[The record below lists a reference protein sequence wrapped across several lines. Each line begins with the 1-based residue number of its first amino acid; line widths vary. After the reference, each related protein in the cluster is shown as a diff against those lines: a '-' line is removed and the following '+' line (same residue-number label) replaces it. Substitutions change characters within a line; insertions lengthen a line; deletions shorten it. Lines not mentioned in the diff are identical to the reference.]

1 MKLLACTNQT
11 RSRYKQSSSSPCAGS
26 EDYFEVKIWRSV
38 DQYHGRYDGLPVT
51 VRPWEHH
58 SQPDQWA
65 VNGSFVAGSPTVMQR
80 RTQPPAP
87 ELPLVSS
94 LSNVWHFSFVYKPT
108 ESLGTSPLFLL
119 PPLILT
125 TVTHSHYSHSFLLN
139 NS

>member
-1 MKLLACTNQT
+1 M
-11 RSRYKQSSSSPCAGS
+11 
-26 EDYFEVKIWRSV
+26 

-65 VNGSFVAGSPTVMQR
+65 VNGSFVAGSPTVMHR

-94 LSNVWHFSFVYKPT
+94 LSNGWHFSFVYKPT
-108 ESLGTSPLFLL
+108 ESLETSLPFLL
-119 PPLILT
+119 PLLILT
-125 TVTHSHYSHSFLLN
+125 TVTHSRYSHSFLLN